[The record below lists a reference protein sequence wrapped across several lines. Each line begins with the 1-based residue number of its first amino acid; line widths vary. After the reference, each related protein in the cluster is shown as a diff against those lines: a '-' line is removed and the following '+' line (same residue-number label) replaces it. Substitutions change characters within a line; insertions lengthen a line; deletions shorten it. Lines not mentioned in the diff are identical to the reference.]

1 MPYLIIKIRHRR
13 KGGDG
18 AGNMF
23 CNAAGQ
29 FGSCAG
35 VNGKFTHLPKN
46 RGQLFLPL
54 TFTHKFRLCLHPGGM
69 LRVQSLHLKKN

>member
-1 MPYLIIKIRHRR
+1 MVDNRAASGRRSPNLRSADCPLLGGRAMPYLIIKIRHRR

-29 FGSCAG
+29 FG
-35 VNGKFTHLPKN
+35 
-46 RGQLFLPL
+46 
-54 TFTHKFRLCLHPGGM
+54 
-69 LRVQSLHLKKN
+69 